1 MLFLGIVI
9 GLLIGAG
16 LMHLKDGKKVSE
28 LNKDILKNVKNLQ
41 DVQAKLKS
49 TRSQLYRKRSTYKKK
64 GSAGSN
70 GKKKATRKKTTQHVK
85 KTKVKKAIKNS

>member
-9 GLLIGAG
+9 GLIVGAG

-28 LNKDILKNVKNLQ
+28 LNKGILTNVKNLQ

-49 TRSQLYRKRSTYKKK
+49 TRSQLYKKRATYKKK
-64 GSAGSN
+64 SN
-70 GKKKATRKKTTQHVK
+70 AKSYGKKA
-85 KTKVKKAIKNS
+85 KVKKAPYNVKKAKSKKAI